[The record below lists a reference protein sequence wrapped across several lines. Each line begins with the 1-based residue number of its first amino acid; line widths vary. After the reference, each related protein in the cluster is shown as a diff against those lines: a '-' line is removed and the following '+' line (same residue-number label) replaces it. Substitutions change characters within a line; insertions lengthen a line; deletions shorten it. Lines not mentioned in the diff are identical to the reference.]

1 MNNDLPMTF
10 GVEPGGIDLPR
21 HAFMR
26 LPRQR
31 LHLVASVWIA
41 SNCLMAMSYASGLI
55 EANKVLDHL
64 WLDALLGLA
73 ALGAL
78 GLLFGLLGQ
87 LERLE
92 EHLAK
97 KSASRGRGVH
107 LTVLCLLLCA
117 CVTASLLES
126 RAVKASDDRV
136 DARHGVSRQAA
147 GS

>member
-1 MNNDLPMTF
+1 MNHDLPVTF
-10 GVEPGGIDLPR
+10 GVEPDGIDLPR
-21 HAFMR
+21 HSFMR

-31 LHLVASVWIA
+31 LHLVACVWIA
-41 SNCLMAMSYASGLI
+41 SNCLVAMSYASGLI

-64 WLDALLGLA
+64 WLDTLLGLA
-73 ALGAL
+73 VLGAL

-87 LERLE
+87 VERLE
-92 EHLAK
+92 EHMART
-97 KSASRGRGVH
+97 SASRGRGVH
-107 LTVLCLLLCA
+107 LTVQCLLLCA

-126 RAVKASDDRV
+126 RAVKASDDRL

>member
-1 MNNDLPMTF
+1 MNHDLPVTF
-10 GVEPGGIDLPR
+10 AVEPGGIDLPR
-21 HAFMR
+21 HSFMR

-73 ALGAL
+73 GLGAL

-87 LERLE
+87 VERLE
-92 EHLAK
+92 EHVAK
-97 KSASRGRGVH
+97 NSANLGRGVH

-126 RAVKASDDRV
+126 GAVKASDDRM
-136 DARHGVSRQAA
+136 DARHGVSRHSA

>member
-1 MNNDLPMTF
+1 MNHDLPMTF
-10 GVEPGGIDLPR
+10 GVEHGGIDLPR
-21 HAFMR
+21 HTFMR

-41 SNCLMAMSYASGLI
+41 SNCLMAMSCASGLI

-64 WLDALLGLA
+64 WLDPLLGLA
-73 ALGAL
+73 GLGAL

-87 LERLE
+87 VERLE
-92 EHLAK
+92 EHVAK
-97 KSASRGRGVH
+97 KSASRGRRVR
-107 LTVLCLLLCA
+107 LTVLCLLLCT

-126 RAVKASDDRV
+126 RAVKASDDRS
-136 DARHGVSRQAA
+136 DARHGVARQAA

>member
-1 MNNDLPMTF
+1 MSHDLPMTL
-10 GVEPGGIDLPR
+10 GVEPDGIDLPR
-21 HAFMR
+21 HSFMR

-55 EANKVLDHL
+55 EADKVLDHL
-64 WLDALLGLA
+64 WLNALLGLA
-73 ALGAL
+73 LVGAL
-78 GLLFGLLGQ
+78 GLLFAILGQ
-87 LERLE
+87 VERLE
-92 EHLAK
+92 EHVAR

-107 LTVLCLLLCA
+107 FTVLCLLLCA

-126 RAVKASDDRV
+126 RAVKASDDRL
-136 DARHGVSRQAA
+136 DARHGLSRQAA

>member
-1 MNNDLPMTF
+1 MNHELPMTF
-10 GVEPGGIDLPR
+10 GVEPDGISPPP
-21 HAFMR
+21 HSFMR

-73 ALGAL
+73 LLGAL

-87 LERLE
+87 VERLE
-92 EHLAK
+92 QHVAK
-97 KSASRGRGVH
+97 KSVSRGRG
-107 LTVLCLLLCA
+107 
-117 CVTASLLES
+117 
-126 RAVKASDDRV
+126 
-136 DARHGVSRQAA
+136 
-147 GS
+147 